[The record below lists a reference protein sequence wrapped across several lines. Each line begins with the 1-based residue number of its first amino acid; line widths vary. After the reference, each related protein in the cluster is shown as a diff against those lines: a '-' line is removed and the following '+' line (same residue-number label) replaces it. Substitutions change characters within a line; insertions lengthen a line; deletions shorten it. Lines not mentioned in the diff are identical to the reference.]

1 MPPSFNPNDIVPR
14 GLISLQLMRGSES
27 VAQWSPFETLIPESM
42 PLDSVP
48 FLLRSQIAESSGIR
62 PLVYQRGTF
71 NAIMLGEYM
80 ATADVPVSA
89 EPVLEF
95 VLRDPP
101 GDASS
106 CSIVQGSSV
115 SFEKKAS
122 FSTTDTRSRNQDYQ
136 LIPTA
141 SFARHHEYWYRRR
154 NHNWIRIERRRKCR
168 NRTQARVFK

>member
-1 MPPSFNPNDIVPR
+1 MTSYRGASFR
-14 GLISLQLMRGSES
+14 YSSMRGSES

-141 SFARHHEYWYRRR
+141 SFGGTTSIGIGAEIATGFQL
-154 NHNWIRIERRRKCR
+154 NSRRKCR

>member
-1 MPPSFNPNDIVPR
+1 
-14 GLISLQLMRGSES
+14 
-27 VAQWSPFETLIPESM
+27 M

-71 NAIMLGEYM
+71 NAIILGEYM

-115 SFEKKAS
+115 SFEKKPPS
-122 FSTTDTRSRNQDYQ
+122 QL
-136 LIPTA
+136 LIPG
-141 SFARHHEYWYRRR
+141 HEIKIT
-154 NHNWIRIERRRKCR
+154 N
-168 NRTQARVFK
+168 

>member
-1 MPPSFNPNDIVPR
+1 
-14 GLISLQLMRGSES
+14 
-27 VAQWSPFETLIPESM
+27 M

-71 NAIMLGEYM
+71 NAVILGEYM

-115 SFEKKAS
+115 SFEKNAS

-141 SFARHHEYWYRRR
+141 SFERHY
-154 NHNWIRIERRRKCR
+154 
-168 NRTQARVFK
+168 